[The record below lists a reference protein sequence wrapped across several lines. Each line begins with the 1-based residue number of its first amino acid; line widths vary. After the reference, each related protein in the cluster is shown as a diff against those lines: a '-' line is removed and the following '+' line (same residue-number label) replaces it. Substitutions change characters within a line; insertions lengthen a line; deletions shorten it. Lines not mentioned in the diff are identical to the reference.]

1 MHAWLRCIACK
12 SASVARKINSVLCLC
27 AVVLGTFDSVALVG
41 DSRLQFLGGAV
52 QPVMASSDGTI
63 LVGSARVVSS
73 NIPTKNG
80 VVHIINNVLTDDASM
95 NATAVAVAAKLGDFG
110 PFNRTK
116 ASIMLVYLLS
126 FLDFPCNIK
135 DLHLNGCAGR
145 T

>member
-1 MHAWLRCIACK
+1 M
-12 SASVARKINSVLCLC
+12 
-27 AVVLGTFDSVALVG
+27 VLGTFDSVALVG
-41 DSRLQFLGGAV
+41 DSRLQFLSGAV

-80 VVHIINNVLTDDASM
+80 VVHIINSVLTDDASI

-116 ASIMLVYLLS
+116 ASFTLFCLS
-126 FLDFPCNIK
+126 PSLFFSSNCSSCVQVAMQQKHD
-135 DLHLNGCAGR
+135 HLC
-145 T
+145 